1 MPGLA
6 RVSSPSVSEPA
17 VIELHGVRAGYDGRT
32 VIDNVDLTVRRGELV
47 ALVGAN
53 GAGKSTLLKVIV
65 GLLRPYEGSVS
76 VLGSAPGASAR
87 RLAYL
92 PQAEAVHWDYPLRVE
107 DVVLMGRVAHAAP
120 GRGPSSADRDAAR
133 TALGR
138 VQADDLARRPIQAL
152 SGGQRQRVLLAR
164 TLASDPELLLL
175 DEPATGVDPA
185 TEEQLMSLLGDL
197 ASHGRT
203 VLVSTHDL
211 ASVMAH
217 FPRVLAMNGG
227 IVADG
232 DASILRD
239 DAILRRTYTGDLLGI
254 RFGDVLG
261 VAADQLV
268 LAAVTAAVVLLG
280 LWIIWRQLVFV
291 SFDPIGAAAAG
302 LNTLRYDTLL
312 LGLIGLA
319 IAVSVQI
326 VGVVLVVA
334 MLVTPAATAR
344 LLAQDLR
351 ALVIGALAVAVL
363 SSVAG
368 IWLSYYVNAASG
380 GTIVLVATTLFGLVW
395 IARSVARGRVAAS

>member
-1 MPGLA
+1 MAQNPEGVLGANRHRKRATARGSAPSPGPALSVEAAAASASDAVRIPRADTGA
-6 RVSSPSVSEPA
+6 RRTLSVESVS
-17 VIELHGVRAGYDGRT
+17 AGYGPLQVLSDISLALQAGT
-32 VIDNVDLTVRRGELV
+32 IT

-65 GLLRPYEGSVS
+65 GLLRPYEGSVR
-76 VLGSAPGASAR
+76 VLGCAPGASSR

-92 PQAEAVHWDYPLRVE
+92 PQAETVHWDYPLRVE

-239 DAILRRTYTGDLLGI
+239 DAILRRTYGGHRPGAPQHI
-254 RFGDVLG
+254 
-261 VAADQLV
+261 ADEHH
-268 LAAVTAAVVLLG
+268 A
-280 LWIIWRQLVFV
+280 
-291 SFDPIGAAAAG
+291 
-302 LNTLRYDTLL
+302 
-312 LGLIGLA
+312 
-319 IAVSVQI
+319 
-326 VGVVLVVA
+326 
-334 MLVTPAATAR
+334 
-344 LLAQDLR
+344 
-351 ALVIGALAVAVL
+351 
-363 SSVAG
+363 
-368 IWLSYYVNAASG
+368 
-380 GTIVLVATTLFGLVW
+380 
-395 IARSVARGRVAAS
+395 